1 MRIGVIGAGR
11 VGGTLARGFVH
22 AGHDV
27 ATANAHDPET
37 LVPLADE
44 LGVHCVALSAM
55 DAERFADI
63 VVLAIPF
70 GHYDEV
76 PAAAVVGK
84 TVIDATNYV
93 PERDGHVPELDDGT
107 ASSSELVQRWLAGA
121 DVVKAFNAMRWDHL
135 RDYGHEGGALERY
148 GIPVSGDSA
157 PAKRQVFDLIEQL
170 GFEPVDAGGL
180 DEGGRKFQP
189 GTPVYTADLWSEE
202 LHHRIDVQPD
212 ED

>member
-27 ATANAHDPET
+27 AIANSRDPDT
-37 LVPLADE
+37 LLLLADE
-44 LGVHCVALSAM
+44 LGAHCVPLSAE

-76 PAAAVVGK
+76 PAGAVTGK
-84 TVIDATNYV
+84 TVIDATNYE

-107 ASSSELVQRWLAGA
+107 ASSSELVQRRLAGA

-135 RDYGHEGGALERY
+135 RDYGHEGGALHRY
-148 GIPVSGDSA
+148 GIPVSGDSGA
-157 PAKRQVFDLIEQL
+157 AKRLVFDLVEEL
-170 GFEPVDAGGL
+170 GFEPVDAGPLG
-180 DEGGRKFQP
+180 EGGRKFQP

-202 LHHRIDVQPD
+202 LHERIDVRPG
-212 ED
+212 